1 MAQWL
6 FIPTR
11 IVHIVA
17 GVAWVGSSLLFATF
31 VVPTAAAMGPTH
43 GVRFLNRLL
52 DRAWFSLYF
61 TAVEALTVLSGL
73 VLYWNISGGFQ
84 AAWITSTPGLT
95 FTVGAGAALVA
106 LVVSGRVS
114 QLLGQLYRLDPAT
127 ATDDPQQDR
136 PFSELHRSLSRT
148 NAVYVTLLLVAVI
161 AMASARYL

>member
-17 GVAWVGSSLLFATF
+17 GATWVGSALLFAAF

-43 GVRFLNRLL
+43 GVRFLNHLL
-52 DRAWFSLYF
+52 DRARFSLYF
-61 TAVEALTVLSGL
+61 TAVEALTVLSG
-73 VLYWNISGGFQ
+73 VALYWNISGGFRMV
-84 AAWITSTPGLT
+84 WITSTPGLT
-95 FTVGAGAALVA
+95 FTVGAGAALGA

-114 QLLGQLYRLDPAT
+114 QLLGLLYRLGPAT
-127 ATDDPQQDR
+127 PTDDPQQDR
-136 PFSELHRSLSRT
+136 RFRELHRSLSRT
-148 NAVYVTLLLVAVI
+148 NSVYVTLLLVAVI

>member
-1 MAQWL
+1 MAEWL

-17 GVAWVGSSLLFATF
+17 GAIWVGSALLFATF
-31 VVPTAAAMGPTH
+31 VVPTSAGMGPMH

-61 TAVEALTVLSGL
+61 TAVEALTVVTGV

-84 AAWITSTPGLT
+84 VAWITSTPGLT
-95 FTVGAGAALVA
+95 FTVGAAAALVA

-114 QLLGQLYRLDPAT
+114 QLLGQLYELDPAT
-127 ATDDPQQDR
+127 TTDDQQQDGR
-136 PFSELHRSLSRT
+136 FSEMHGSLSRT
-148 NAVYVTLLLVAVI
+148 NAVYVTLLLVAVT